1 MEAGLGSRVLVLACL
16 RLCHLELMPNASP
29 LPCSPLLPSVSP
41 LPCSDPTRCSKE
53 ECPLTTTVQGQAE
66 TDLHRA
72 SRNGP
77 AKLTTKPT
85 STCQNTRA
93 RKLPCDLDVQD
104 LHSLPAPTNDR
115 DHEQR
120 QRRTKLA
127 CEVAHRGGSTRT
139 RSGRRM
145 APQEAGVWSLH
156 KAAGDRRTKRTSRR
170 WCFATRRAWARQL
183 RHRSRLCWLLFRLRL
198 RLLFRLRMRLLF
210 HSRLRLLTTL
220 RSLLVFLALQWDST
234 CGIEGAR
241 DPRERIIPPLLT
253 LHART
258 TRLENVG
265 CVSSLTCQLEH
276 KCLRSSALRIHPTPW
291 WSSGMRPIGKGRGNT
306 V

>member
-1 MEAGLGSRVLVLACL
+1 MDLQNSPPNQLPPVRTHVLVN
-16 RLCHLELMPNASP
+16 CHVILMSRIFTHF
-29 LPCSPLLPSVSP
+29 LPQP
-41 LPCSDPTRCSKE
+41 
-53 ECPLTTTVQGQAE
+53 TTV
-66 TDLHRA
+66 
-72 SRNGP
+72 
-77 AKLTTKPT
+77 TTSSVRGEPN
-85 STCQNTRA
+85 SRA
-93 RKLPCDLDVQD
+93 RSPIGVVV
-104 LHSLPAPTNDR
+104 HV
-115 DHEQR
+115 HE
-120 QRRTKLA
+120 A
-127 CEVAHRGGSTRT
+127 AGVWP
-139 RSGRRM
+139 
-145 APQEAGVWSLH
+145 PQEAGVWSLH

-183 RHRSRLCWLLFRLRL
+183 RLRSRLCWLLFRLRL

-241 DPRERIIPPLLT
+241 DPRERMIPPLLT
-253 LHART
+253 MHART